1 MPIYTYEC
9 LEHGRFEVRQP
20 MFDKRKADCLE
31 CNKPAE
37 FRISLCDFRFA
48 EPITILKDLGGS
60 RGYQVIG
67 WKADSGISPPPGQPY
82 KTAVEVQHE
91 EEDSR
96 NAKATQ
102 EKEAGL

>member
-20 MFDKRKADCLE
+20 MSDERRANCLE
-31 CNKPAE
+31 CGRIAE
-37 FRISLCDFRFA
+37 PRISACDYRFA
-48 EPITILKDLGGS
+48 EPITVLQDLGGGK
-60 RGYQVIG
+60 GYQVLD
-67 WKADSGISPPPGQPY
+67 WKADSGISPKQGQPY
-82 KTAVEVQHE
+82 KTAKEVAHE

-102 EKEAGL
+102 EKEKG